1 MSRSVKPEYPPY
13 DKHRY
18 PEDTSCA
25 VAPLCDSEEPCSLNA
40 YHAGDHEWFGTD
52 AEEIEFQVG
61 PGFVI
66 E

>member
-1 MSRSVKPEYPPY
+1 MSRSVKHTYYPPY
-13 DKHRY
+13 DN

-25 VAPLCDSEEPCSLNA
+25 VAPLCDSDEPCSLNA
-40 YHAGDHEWFGTD
+40 YHAGDHKWYGTD
-52 AEEIEFQVG
+52 EEEIEVQVG

>member
-1 MSRSVKPEYPPY
+1 MSSPITE
-13 DKHRY
+13 H
-18 PEDTSCA
+18 EDTSCV
-25 VAPLCDSEEPCSLNA
+25 VAPQCDSEERCSLNA